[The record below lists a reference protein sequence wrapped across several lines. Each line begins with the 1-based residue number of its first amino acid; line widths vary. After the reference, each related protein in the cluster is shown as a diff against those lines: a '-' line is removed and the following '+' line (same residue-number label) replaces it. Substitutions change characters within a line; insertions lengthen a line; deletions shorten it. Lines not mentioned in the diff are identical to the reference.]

1 MLKIST
7 QLAKFY
13 MKIAT
18 FWPLILVLCIIFN
31 YLVNILIY
39 MNWLFTGEEKFL
51 FLVNILSNIKC
62 IFENT
67 NSILHLIVSFR
78 FRRRNNKFVARCGIV
93 ARFFYK
99 SAEHDSALGRKTG
112 AGERNTVGEDKGRN
126 ILPGCRAVLR
136 ISVQTRA
143 SPCRATG
150 EADKANP
157 ELDANFVRSPGIRD
171 CIGELKR

>member
-1 MLKIST
+1 M
-7 QLAKFY
+7 
-13 MKIAT
+13 
-18 FWPLILVLCIIFN
+18 
-31 YLVNILIY
+31 
-39 MNWLFTGEEKFL
+39 
-51 FLVNILSNIKC
+51 
-62 IFENT
+62 
-67 NSILHLIVSFR
+67 VSFR
-78 FRRRNNKFVARCGIV
+78 SRRRNNKFVARCGIV

-99 SAEHDSALGRKTG
+99 SAEFFYKYDSALGRKTG